1 MNTLLSPQ
9 SLWRHG
15 LLALALMC
23 LQALGAASAWAA
35 AASLAVQAGN
45 TAVAY
50 TPTTSLKTVN
60 FSTATLA
67 NTSGISAGTKTGPG
81 AFATATTSVPANFS
95 GTYAVLNSGT
105 ASNDGTS
112 QTIPFAN
119 GANYVSLLW
128 FIDSDDSTNVLT
140 INYNDGTASKVV
152 ANCASSTSVTC
163 VGYYD
168 PDDIVSGV
176 FSLVGNILSCLFGNC
191 PAPPSAIRIVAYP
204 ATGAKITSITMQ
216 AKPTVSG
223 FFFVTRSNN
232 TMLVDSL
239 TFADEAVT
247 PPPVSSGLHHLEIL
261 APSSYGMTCQSTA
274 FRVRACA
281 DASCATPY
289 TSGVTGTLTFGG
301 TSLGSYT
308 IASGQSSAS
317 VTGATTT
324 AKSALM
330 AATSSPA
337 QTATGYCGLGS
348 PVSNATGACT
358 FTARTS
364 GIVASLPN
372 HKAGNTNTL
381 TVKLLKDVGGV
392 CKEQATSGS
401 LNLKFTASVTGGLG
415 NLTGLLIGGNS
426 LVGGVLGALPLGIN
440 STGTM
445 TPSFK
450 YDNVGIVKVKVE
462 VASVGS
468 GVTGLLSGLLGS
480 LVGQVTDVV
489 AYVVPDRFDVLPAV
503 TKIGAGND
511 LNLQILARN
520 ANGVTTTNFDST
532 AEASLRNALTLTNAV
547 TSAVT
552 RKSGPVNNPPLT
564 VGDVSFVNGVASVK
578 VNWDEVGT
586 VDITSVLSDYLG
598 SGQSVAGKVTGVKF
612 VPAKFDVQPAV
623 QCGVFQYAGQPLP
636 VTVTAKNAKGNT
648 TLNYDGSQ
656 SNGAANAVAVTA
668 GSGSAAMGS
677 LPAGNFGDGAA
688 AGTITY
694 ALADKDKQTAP
705 LTNVPVNATD
715 TDAVTGASASG
726 VTFRSGRIKLS
737 NAFGS
742 ERGDLQIPIQVQ
754 YWSGKSWVPASDDSC
769 TTSASLPLS
778 AVARVN
784 YRNHQGQVTS
794 SWSTTPASITMNG
807 GKGVLTLRAP
817 GANKTGTVD
826 VALDLSSSG
835 ANLPWLRSLNVACG
849 SNVACNPTARA
860 TFGIYTPETKKT
872 VNIQNVN

>member
-1 MNTLLSPQ
+1 MIILSSPQ
-9 SLWRHG
+9 SLSRPG

-23 LQALGAASAWAA
+23 LQALSAASAWAA
-35 AASLAVQAGN
+35 AASVTVQTGN

-50 TPTTSLKTVN
+50 TPTTGLKTVN

-67 NTSGISAGTKTGPG
+67 NTSGISAGAKTGSG
-81 AFATATTSVPANFS
+81 AFTTSASSVPSNFS

-105 ASNDGTS
+105 SSNAGTTVPI
-112 QTIPFAN
+112 QFAN

-128 FIDSDDSTNVLT
+128 FVDSDDSTNVLT
-140 INYNDGTASKVV
+140 VNYSDGSTASKSV
-152 ANCASSTSVTC
+152 ANCSSSTSASC

-168 PDDIVSGV
+168 DNGIVASV
-176 FSLVGNILSCLFGNC
+176 FSLINNLLCGFLGNC
-191 PAPPSAIRIVAYP
+191 PPPPSAIRIVAYP
-204 ATGAKITSITMQ
+204 ATGAKITSITLT
-216 AKPTVSG
+216 AKPTVG
-223 FFFVTRSNN
+223 FLSKSNN
-232 TMLVDSL
+232 VMRVDEI

-247 PPPVSSGLHHLEIL
+247 PPPVSGGLHHVEIL

-289 TSGVTGTLTFGG
+289 TAGVTGTLTFGG

-317 VTGATTT
+317 VTAATTT

-381 TVKLLKDVGGV
+381 SVKLLKDVGGV

-426 LVGGVLGALPLGIN
+426 LLGGVLGALPLGISN
-440 STGTM
+440 TGTM

-503 TKIGAGND
+503 TKVGAGND
-511 LNLQILARN
+511 LSLQILARN

-532 AEASLRNALTLTNAV
+532 AEASLRNALTLTNTV
-547 TSAVT
+547 TSAAT

-586 VDITSVLSDYLG
+586 VDITSLLNDYLG
-598 SGQSVAGKVTGVKF
+598 SGQAVTGKVTGVKF

-623 QCGVFQYAGQPLP
+623 QCGAFQYAGQPLP

-656 SNGAANAVAVTA
+656 SGGAANAVAVTA

-677 LPAGNFGDGAA
+677 LAAGNFGDGAA

-705 LTNVPVNATD
+705 LTNVPVKATD

-826 VALDLSSSG
+826 VALDLSSTG
-835 ANLPWLRSLNVACG
+835 ANQPWLRSLNVACG
-849 SNVACNPTARA
+849 NEVACNPTARA